1 MMEEYLNYVNHLC
14 NTKNHLLEN
23 IGQNLGKIWIEW
35 INFYFTYWLD
45 KSNEHKQ
52 KEIDRNKQYLKSN
65 TKVTQNE
72 NFENKHI
79 FKQILDK
86 GLDNNE
92 SKEIF
97 VLTDDIEDNDPDKY
111 PYDKKIDILLTKLLD
126 DKNFIN
132 DKTFGS
138 TINDV
143 ILNKIYIALSPD
155 AKKLILDK

>member
-1 MMEEYLNYVNHLC
+1 
-14 NTKNHLLEN
+14 
-23 IGQNLGKIWIEW
+23 
-35 INFYFTYWLD
+35 
-45 KSNEHKQ
+45 
-52 KEIDRNKQYLKSN
+52 LKSN